1 MLEVKLSSLFIVR
14 FSEKIER
21 EIVADSRGLDGRVS
35 DELLSSEALCSYRIA
50 LLSLVKSLISLTD
63 RFIVTIVK
71 SLVAKCVEE
80 CRFSEL
86 VRNATI
92 N

>member
-21 EIVADSRGLDGRVS
+21 EIVADSRGLDDVVS
-35 DELLSSEALCSYRIA
+35 DEVLSPDSEFSYIIA
-50 LLSLVKSLISLTD
+50 VLSLVESLISLTV
-63 RFIVTIVK
+63 RFIVAVVK

-80 CRFSEL
+80 RRFAEL
-86 VRNATI
+86 ARNATI